1 MTSFHIIRTQNY
13 TQLNTQRLVVGD
25 HVVKGDINVSGTLTV
40 LGSETIEENLTVSG
54 NATITGQLQ
63 GGAYKYPT
71 DTTTISGTGV
81 VSISEDQ
88 SGTIFIVQSLG
99 SVTIPNVTLP
109 SAATSGLQYTFIA
122 GVVSAGGSNGQNILT
137 AGVEQIDILNLGA
150 NTSKPISNTVGFVI
164 GDIAAHGVTA
174 AASVGD
180 YVTIISDGTQWW
192 GRAQTVNALVIE
204 SS

>member
-71 DTTTISGTGV
+71 DTTTIGGGV
-81 VSISEDQ
+81 VSILANQ

-99 SVTIPNVTLP
+99 MPTPMDVTLP
-109 SAATSGLQYTFIA
+109 SATTSGLQYTFIA

-150 NTSKPISNTVGFVI
+150 NTSKPINNTVGFVI
-164 GDIAAHGVTA
+164 GDIAAHGATA
-174 AASVGD
+174 GASVGD